1 MNFLHLSGKLENI
14 NKPGGGAALAITEEF
29 KQELKARTD
38 IADVISSYV
47 QLKKSGRNLV
57 GLCPFHNERSPSFS
71 VSRENGFFYCFG
83 CGAGGDAITFIRKIE
98 NLDYVDAVRL
108 LAQRAGMTVPENNVN
123 DGMGKLK
130 GRICE
135 ANREAARFY
144 HRQLYSPAGKQALDY
159 LRGRGLTEKT
169 IIHFGLGYS
178 PRDRFELTNHLRSKG
193 FSKDEIIQANLAN
206 QSKKGN
212 PFDRFSD
219 RVMFP
224 IIDLRGNVIGFGGRI
239 MSDIKPKYLNT
250 SDTPVF
256 NKSRNL
262 FALQFAKNK
271 AKGQLILVEGYMD
284 VIALHQ
290 AGFENAVATL
300 GTSLTQEQAMIIKR
314 YCDEVVI
321 CYDADEAGQK
331 ATQRAIGILRP
342 TGINIRILTVPS
354 GKDPDEFIKSYGD
367 QGSARFRMLLEKS
380 GNDTEYRLSKLRNSY
395 NTDIPEQRVAFL
407 TKAAALVSELENPVE
422 QDVYISKLSHELD
435 VEKEALKRLV
445 NKNNRRSYRESIKDE
460 QFRAQAQMSGINDRM
475 NRDKQFNLKAA
486 NAEEAIISLMMN
498 NPDIAQQISK
508 ELPPD
513 KFVTGFNRNVYG
525 VLLKRLSAGDDISIS
540 DISGEF
546 SEEEMSSITRM
557 MLSHPRDPDPSLAAK
572 EYTEILIE
580 QSERLTPEQAETAD
594 YDTIMEELRK
604 LREKKK

>member
-1 MNFLHLSGKLENI
+1 M
-14 NKPGGGAALAITEEF
+14 AITEEF
-29 KQELKARTD
+29 KQELKSRTD

-47 QLKKSGRNLV
+47 QLKRSGRNLV
-57 GLCPFHNERSPSFS
+57 GLCPFHNEKSPSFS

-83 CGAGGDAITFIRKIE
+83 CGAGGDAITFIRRIE
-98 NLDYVDAVRL
+98 NLDYVDAVKL
-108 LAQRAGMTVPENNVN
+108 LAQRAGMTVPEGPSDN
-123 DGMGKLK
+123 GMGKLK
-130 GRICE
+130 TRILE

-144 HRQLYSPAGKQALDY
+144 HRMLYTPEGRQALDY
-159 LRGRGLTEKT
+159 LRGRGLSEKT

-178 PRDRFELTNHLRSKG
+178 PRDRFELVNHLKSKG
-193 FSKDEIIQANLAN
+193 FSGNEIIQANLAN
-206 QSKKGN
+206 QSQKGY

-271 AKGQLILVEGYMD
+271 ANGQLILVEGYMD

-300 GTSLTQEQAMIIKR
+300 GTSLTQDQAMIIKR

-342 TGINIRILTVPS
+342 TGVKIKILTVPN
-354 GKDPDEFIKSYGD
+354 GKDPDEFIRSHGQ
-367 QGSARFRMLLEKS
+367 QGNARFRMLLEKS
-380 GNDTEYRLSKLRNSY
+380 GNDIEYRLEKLRGIF
-395 NTDIPEQRVAFL
+395 NTDIPGQKVEFL
-407 TKAAALVSELENPVE
+407 TKAAEQIAQLDNPVE
-422 QDVYISKLSHELD
+422 QDVYISQLSRELD
-435 VEKEALKRLV
+435 VEKDAIKRLV
-445 NKNNRRSYRESIKDE
+445 NKNNKRNYREYKKEEIRQVQLDLSAAD
-460 QFRAQAQMSGINDRM
+460 DRL
-475 NRDKQFNLKAA
+475 NKEKRLNLRGA
-486 NAEEAIISLMMN
+486 NAEEAIIAMMIYDPDTALM
-498 NPDIAQQISK
+498 ISK
-508 ELPPD
+508 ELSAD
-513 KFVTGFNRNVYG
+513 VFVTGFNRRIYEI
-525 VLLKRLSAGDDISIS
+525 LKKRVDSGMEISPQ
-540 DISGEF
+540 DISGDLT
-546 SEEEMSSITRM
+546 EEEMGRVTK
-557 MLSHPRDPDPSLAAK
+557 MLMSHPIEKSPDTAAREYMQVLA
-572 EYTEILIE
+572 E
-580 QSERLTPEQAETAD
+580 QSERLTPEQAASAD
-594 YDTIMEELRK
+594 NDTIMEQLRR

>member
-1 MNFLHLSGKLENI
+1 M
-14 NKPGGGAALAITEEF
+14 AITEEF
-29 KQELKARTD
+29 KQELKSRTD

-47 QLKKSGRNLV
+47 QLKRSGRNLV
-57 GLCPFHNERSPSFS
+57 GLCPFHNEKSPSFS

-83 CGAGGDAITFIRKIE
+83 CGAGGDAITFIRRIE
-98 NLDYVDAVRL
+98 NLDYVDAVKL
-108 LAQRAGMTVPENNVN
+108 LAQRAGMTVPEGPSDN
-123 DGMGKLK
+123 GMGKLK
-130 GRICE
+130 TRILE

-144 HRQLYSPAGKQALDY
+144 HRMLYTPEGRQALDY
-159 LRGRGLTEKT
+159 LRGRGLSEKT

-178 PRDRFELTNHLRSKG
+178 PRDRFELVNHLKSKG
-193 FSKDEIIQANLAN
+193 FSGNEIIQANLAN
-206 QSKKGN
+206 QSQKGY

-271 AKGQLILVEGYMD
+271 ANGQLILVEGYMD

-300 GTSLTQEQAMIIKR
+300 GTSLTQDQAMIIKR

-342 TGINIRILTVPS
+342 TGVKIKILTVPN
-354 GKDPDEFIKSYGD
+354 GKDPDEFIRSHGQ
-367 QGSARFRMLLEKS
+367 QGNARFRMLLEKS
-380 GNDTEYRLSKLRNSY
+380 GNDIEYRLEKLRGIF
-395 NTDIPEQRVAFL
+395 NTDIPGQKVEFL
-407 TKAAALVSELENPVE
+407 TKAAEQIAQLDNPVE
-422 QDVYISKLSHELD
+422 QDVYISQLSRELD
-435 VEKEALKRLV
+435 VEKDAIKRLV
-445 NKNNRRSYRESIKDE
+445 NKNNKRNYREYKKEEIRQVQLDLSAAD
-460 QFRAQAQMSGINDRM
+460 DRL
-475 NRDKQFNLKAA
+475 NKEKRLNLRGA
-486 NAEEAIISLMMN
+486 NAEEAIIAMMIYDPDTALM
-498 NPDIAQQISK
+498 ISK
-508 ELPPD
+508 ELSAD
-513 KFVTGFNRNVYG
+513 VFVTGFNRRIYEI
-525 VLLKRLSAGDDISIS
+525 LKKRVDSGMEISPQ
-540 DISGEF
+540 DISGDLT
-546 SEEEMSSITRM
+546 EEEMGRVTK
-557 MLSHPRDPDPSLAAK
+557 MLMSHPREKSPDTAAREYRQVLA
-572 EYTEILIE
+572 E
-580 QSERLTPEQAETAD
+580 QSERLTPEQAASAD
-594 YDTIMEELRK
+594 NDTIMEQLRR

>member
-1 MNFLHLSGKLENI
+1 M
-14 NKPGGGAALAITEEF
+14 AITEEF

-83 CGAGGDAITFIRKIE
+83 CGAGGDVITFIKKIE
-98 NLDYVDAVRL
+98 NLDYVDAVKL
-108 LAQRAGMTVPENNVN
+108 LADRAGLTVPEDAAS
-123 DGMGKLK
+123 DGMGHLK
-130 GRICE
+130 TRIYE

-144 HRQLYSPAGKQALDY
+144 HRNLYAPQGRQALRY
-159 LRGRGLTEKT
+159 LRDRGLTEKT

-178 PRDRFELTNHLRSKG
+178 PSDRFELVNHLSAKG
-193 FSKDEIIQANLAN
+193 FSNNEMIQANLAN
-206 QSKKGN
+206 QSKKNN

-262 FALQFAKNK
+262 FALNFAKNK
-271 AKGQLILVEGYMD
+271 AGGQLILVEGYMD

-300 GTSLTQEQAMIIKR
+300 GTSLTEEQAMMIKR

-342 TGINIRILTVPS
+342 TGIKIKILTVPN
-354 GKDPDEFIKSYGD
+354 GKDPDEFIKSHGQ

-380 GNDTEYRLSKLRNSY
+380 GNDTEYRIMKLRSGY
-395 NTDIPEQRVAFL
+395 NTDVPEQKVEFA
-407 TKAAALVSELENPVE
+407 TKAAELIATLDNPVE
-422 QDVYISKLSHELD
+422 QDVYIGRLSQELAI
-435 VEKEALKRLV
+435 EKTALKRLV
-445 NKNNRRSYRESIKDE
+445 EKNNRRTYREHQKTE
-460 QFRAQAQMSGINDRM
+460 QRQAQENMNGVKDRL
-475 NRDKQFNLKAA
+475 NKEKHFNLRAA
-486 NAEEAIISLMMN
+486 NAEEAIISIMIYD
-498 NPDIAQQISK
+498 PDTAIKIAR
-508 ELPPD
+508 ELNAD
-513 KFVTGFNRNVYG
+513 TFVTGFNKHIYEI
-525 VLLKRLSAGDDISIS
+525 LKRRIEQGREISAE
-540 DISGEF
+540 DISGDF
-546 SEEEMSSITRM
+546 SDDEMGRISGM
-557 MLSHPRDPDPSLAAK
+557 MMSHPREKSPDSAAR
-572 EYTEILIE
+572 EYIEILKE
-580 QSERLTPEQAETAD
+580 QSSKLTPAQAAEAD
-594 YDTIMEELRK
+594 NDTIMEQLRK
-604 LREKKK
+604 MREKKK

>member
-1 MNFLHLSGKLENI
+1 M
-14 NKPGGGAALAITEEF
+14 AITEEF

-47 QLKKSGRNLV
+47 QLKKAGRNLV
-57 GLCPFHNERSPSFS
+57 GLCPFHNEKSPSFS
-71 VSRENGFFYCFG
+71 VSRENGFFHCFG

-98 NLDYVDAVRL
+98 NLDYADAVKL
-108 LAQRAGMTVPENNVN
+108 LADRAGMTIPEDDAS
-123 DGMGKLK
+123 DGMGHLK
-130 GRICE
+130 TRIYE

-144 HRQLYSPAGKQALDY
+144 HRQLYTPDGKQALEY
-159 LRGRGLTEKT
+159 LRNRALTEKT

-178 PRDRFELTNHLRSKG
+178 PRDRFELVNHLKSKG
-193 FSKDEIIQANLAN
+193 FSNNEIIQANLAN
-206 QSKKGN
+206 QSKRGF

-224 IIDLRGNVIGFGGRI
+224 IIDLRGNVIAFGGRI

-256 NKSRNL
+256 NKSRSL

-271 AKGQLILVEGYMD
+271 ANGQLILVEGYMD

-300 GTSLTQEQAMIIKR
+300 GTSLTSEQAKIIKR

-342 TGINIRILTVPS
+342 TGIKIRILTVPN

-380 GNDTEYRLSKLRNSY
+380 GNDTEYRLGKLRMRY
-395 NTDIPEQRVAFL
+395 NTDISEQKVEFL
-407 TKAAALVSELENPVE
+407 TKASAMISELENPVE
-422 QDVYISKLSHELD
+422 QDVYISKLSHELE
-435 VEKEALKRLV
+435 VEKNAIKRLV
-445 NKNNRRSYRESIKDE
+445 EKNSRRSYREYKKAE
-460 QFRAQAQMSGINDRM
+460 QRQVQAEMSGLNDRL
-475 NRDKQFNLKAA
+475 NKEKHFNLRAA
-486 NAEEAIISLMMN
+486 NAEEAIISLMIY
-498 NPDIAQQISK
+498 NPDTAIEIAGH
-508 ELPPD
+508 LPPET
-513 KFVTGFNRNVYG
+513 FVTGFNRRIYE
-525 VLLKRLSAGDDISIS
+525 VLKKRVENGQEITPS
-540 DISGEF
+540 DISDEF
-546 SEEEMSSITRM
+546 SEDEMGRITKM
-557 MLSHPRDPDPSLAAK
+557 LLSHPRENNPQAASQ
-572 EYTEILIE
+572 EYIEVLKE
-580 QSERLTPEQAETAD
+580 QSQRLTPEQAASAD
-594 YDTIMEELRK
+594 NDTIMEQLRRMK
-604 LREKKK
+604 EKKK